1 MNKVMSFQWVAGSRP
16 MESPE
21 SVCSSRVSGHLVAEC
36 VRTATGLDQLAG
48 EWQDLFERA
57 GCRNA
62 FLSVEWMESWWR
74 RWGARHRLFVII
86 ARNGSGQLVAVAPFY
101 IRRSRL
107 GALGPRA
114 LCFLANDYVGSD
126 HLNLLID
133 PEYVPSAVEAIVR
146 SADQY
151 RAEWDYIELF
161 NSQEASPGFARL
173 CQAFKALGMTER
185 IMHVAGC
192 PYAALP
198 SSFEAYLAGV
208 GSNLRYNFRRRRRAL
223 EREGGVEFVAFKSRA
238 DIQEHY
244 GELLRLHG
252 LRFGQKQ
259 MQSAFLLPD
268 VQEFHAEALPRLAAS
283 GMARLYLLQS
293 QGKAIA
299 ALYGFSVGKTFAFYQ
314 AGMDPAW
321 SRLSAGLV
329 MMGCAIEDAIRTGHD
344 EFDFLEGDQA
354 YKFQW
359 AANTRRTVSV
369 CFFDRRVRSQW
380 AWSRFLAIRRLI
392 QGKRLVRRLMQRNIE
407 CHAARKE

>member
-1 MNKVMSFQWVAGSRP
+1 
-16 MESPE
+16 
-21 SVCSSRVSGHLVAEC
+21 
-36 VRTATGLDQLAG
+36 
-48 EWQDLFERA
+48 
-57 GCRNA
+57 
-62 FLSVEWMESWWR
+62 MESWWHQ
-74 RWGARHRLFVII
+74 WGAHHRLLVVTV
-86 ARNGSGQLVAVAPFY
+86 RNCSGQLVAVAPFY

-107 GALGPRA
+107 GGLGPRA

-126 HLNLLID
+126 HLDLLID
-133 PEYVPSAVEAIVR
+133 PEYVHSAVETIVR
-146 SADQY
+146 LADQY

-173 CQAFKALGMTER
+173 CQGFKALGMTER
-185 IMHVAGC
+185 IMNVAGC

-198 SSFEAYLAGV
+198 TSFDAYLASV
-208 GSNLRYNFRRRRRAL
+208 GANLRYNFRRRRRAL
-223 EREGGVEFVAFKSRA
+223 EREGGVEFVAFKSRP

-259 MQSAFLLPD
+259 MESAFLLPR
-268 VQEFHAEALPRLAAS
+268 VQEFHAEALPRLAAN

-293 QGKAIA
+293 KGRAIA

-329 MMGCAIEDAIRTGHD
+329 MMGCAIEEAIRTGHD
-344 EFDFLEGDQA
+344 EFDFLEGDQT

-359 AANTRRTVSV
+359 AAATRRNVSL
-369 CFFDRRVRSQW
+369 CFFDRRIRSRW
-380 AWSRFLAIRRLI
+380 AWSRFSAFHRMI
-392 QGKRLVRRLMQRNIE
+392 QVKRLVRRYGSLILGLLRV
-407 CHAARKE
+407 R

>member
-1 MNKVMSFQWVAGSRP
+1 
-16 MESPE
+16 
-21 SVCSSRVSGHLVAEC
+21 
-36 VRTATGLDQLAG
+36 
-48 EWQDLFERA
+48 
-57 GCRNA
+57 
-62 FLSVEWMESWWR
+62 MESWWR
-74 RWGARHRLFVII
+74 QWGAHHRLLVIT
-86 ARNGSGQLVAVAPFY
+86 ARNRSGQLVAVAPFY

-126 HLNLLID
+126 HLDLLID
-133 PEYVPSAVEAIVR
+133 SEYVQSAVETIVR
-146 SADQY
+146 LADQY

-173 CQAFKALGMTER
+173 CQGFKALGMTER

-198 SSFEAYLAGV
+198 ASFDAYLASV
-208 GSNLRYNFRRRRRAL
+208 STNLRYNFRRRRRAL
-223 EREGGVEFVAFKSRA
+223 EREAGVEFVALKSRS

-259 MQSAFLLPD
+259 MQSAFLLPG
-268 VQEFHAEALPRLAAS
+268 VQEFHAEALPRLAAN

-321 SRLSAGLV
+321 SRLSVGLV
-329 MMGCAIEDAIRTGHD
+329 MMGCAIEEAIRTGHD
-344 EFDFLEGDQA
+344 EFDFLEGDQT

-359 AANTRRTVSV
+359 AAATRQNASL

-380 AWSRFLAIRRLI
+380 AWSRFLAIQRLI
-392 QGKRLVRRLMQRNIE
+392 QVKRLVRRSALQVLGLFR
-407 CHAARKE
+407 AQ